1 MSDALLSANQRSI
14 ANASSARRLT
24 ASALPPEVAAVTGRY
39 PARIRREVTRLYLS
53 SARIADLATVYP
65 GLLAALAGR
74 RGGARDRTK
83 ALRMIEDGAA
93 LKSAARILNMPMW
106 MRRLPPEAFVRLPP
120 TLPLSESFAKR
131 IAARLPREHDDA
143 AFWLESVVFAER
155 ACGEDFAIW
164 LAGQSV
170 FQNRAPCDAMFPIL
184 AAYAWFSLKPGT
196 EGHRY
201 IVVPWRPEISFD
213 TALCAAKSWFNRVR
227 LVLQLPPGTIDD
239 CWLKPATLN
248 GFTFVPL
255 LDHAEIFSEA
265 QAMQNCADQFAER
278 LALGTCRLFSVRK
291 LGQRVATLEIA
302 QHEREVGILSI
313 RQLKARH
320 NMPAGTD
327 VWQAAYGWLAR
338 QDNLRRIP
346 PLMATKTLT
355 GLLDQ
360 SAWQRI
366 LQPYRDA
373 TGGAPWLDEAASY
386 AQFNAFDQYMAD
398 LARRGGVSSWLFT

>member
-1 MSDALLSANQRSI
+1 MSDALRSASRRSVAQRPKSLH
-14 ANASSARRLT
+14 LT
-24 ASALPPEVAAVTGRY
+24 TPALPPEAAAVIGRF
-39 PARIRREVTRLYLS
+39 PARIRRKVTRLYLS

-65 GLLAALAGR
+65 GLLAALAAR
-74 RGGARDRTK
+74 RGSPRNRIA
-83 ALRMIEDGAA
+83 ALRMIEGGAP
-93 LKSAARILNMPMW
+93 LKSAARVLNMPMW
-106 MRRLPPEAFVRLPP
+106 LRRLPPEAFVRLPP
-120 TLPLSESFAKR
+120 ALPQSESFAKR
-131 IAARLPREHDDA
+131 ITARLPRDRDDA
-143 AFWLESVVFAER
+143 AFWLDSVLFAER

-164 LAGQSV
+164 LAGQAV
-170 FQNRAPCDAMFPIL
+170 FQDGAPCEAMFPIL
-184 AAYAWFSLKPGT
+184 AAYAWFSKQAET

-201 IVVPWRPEISFD
+201 IVAPWRSEISFE

-239 CWLKPATLN
+239 CWLKPGTVN

-291 LGQRVATLEIA
+291 VDQRVATLEIA

-327 VWQAAYGWLAR
+327 VWQAAYCWLAR

-346 PLMATKTLT
+346 QLMSTRTMSA
-355 GLLDQ
+355 LLDQ

-373 TGGAPWLDEAASY
+373 TGGAPWLDDAASD
-386 AQFNAFDQYMAD
+386 AQFSAFDQQMAD
-398 LARRGGVSSWLFT
+398 LSRRGGVSSWLFT